1 MQLIKIKKGLIFIF
15 GLTIIVLTSCKDQK
29 AEQKKLQS
37 EIMVVHDSL
46 MMDMGQL
53 TDKRMMLTKLTS
65 NLDSLKKIDNSL
77 DTNQLKSNIN
87 NQKLAL
93 SNADDAMM
101 NWMNGFNPDFT
112 GKSSKEII
120 QYLES
125 QKIKIDSVKTL
136 FHLTL
141 SKSDSLISKLK

>member
-15 GLTIIVLTSCKDQK
+15 GLTIIVLTSCKDRK

-112 GKSSKEII
+112 GKSSKEIT